1 MLQFYFIRHGQSQN
15 NVKMDEVDRKDY
27 LFERV
32 EDPKLTDIGKC
43 QAELVAQYLNR
54 PEPEGGND
62 LQNRNG
68 FGLTHLYCSLM
79 TRAIQTALPISHETG
94 LPLVAWPEVH
104 ENGGVFLAKKQ
115 DEEILWMGLPG
126 KGRSYFETNFPELI
140 IPETLPEEGWWNK
153 DKEPREEYSI
163 RARSIVD
170 RLLEEHGGT
179 HHRVGIVMHGGI
191 FSRIIGAFFNITSH
205 SYWFHMNNTAISR
218 IDIRDDGRAM
228 MAYQNK
234 VDHLPTDM
242 IT

>member
-15 NVKMDEVDRKDY
+15 NQTMDEVDRKDY
-27 LFERV
+27 LFQRV
-32 EDPKLTDIGKC
+32 EDPRLTPNGER
-43 QAELVAQYLNR
+43 QAELVADFIAR

-79 TRAIQTALPISHETG
+79 TRAIQTALPISRETG

-104 ENGGVFLAKKQ
+104 ENGGVFLAEKVG
-115 DEEILWMGLPG
+115 EEVIWNGRPG

-140 IPETLPEEGWWNK
+140 IPRGLPEEGWWNR
-153 DKEPREEYSI
+153 DKEPREEYSL
-163 RARSIVD
+163 RARSIVAK
-170 RLLEEHGGT
+170 LLQEHGGT

-191 FSRIIGAFFNITSH
+191 FSRIIGAFFEVTSQ
-205 SYWFHMNNTAISR
+205 SYWIHMNNTAISR

-228 MAYQNK
+228 MAYLNK
-234 VDHLPTDM
+234 VDHLPDDL